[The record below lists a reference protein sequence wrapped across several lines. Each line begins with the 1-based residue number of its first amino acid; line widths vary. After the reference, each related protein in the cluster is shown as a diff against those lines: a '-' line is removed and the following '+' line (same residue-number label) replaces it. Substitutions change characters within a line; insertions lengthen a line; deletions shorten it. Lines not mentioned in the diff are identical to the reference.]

1 MTDIKLA
8 IDALA
13 ERRDGYT
20 NAENY
25 YRGSE
30 HEVFAN
36 ARWGKLFRRTGL
48 DYVLNYSKTVV
59 DTVLDRLELA
69 SIQGTDD
76 ASNKAIGKIWEQNEL
91 ELDCDEIH
99 RRTLVFGEC
108 YAIVWPDEDGEI
120 QITYNSPTTT
130 VMIYDEDNPR
140 KKSFAAKLWQ
150 ATNQFGKPIV
160 KMNLFY
166 ADRVEKFWRQ
176 GELDL
181 ITGGEKA
188 WMQNETIE
196 NPWGVVP
203 VIHFRT
209 HRPHGTPEHAAAIGP
224 QDAINKI
231 VINHMDTV
239 DYHGAPQRFALSA
252 GGNSSEF
259 EAFNDDDNARDNLLG
274 LKAGPG
280 ELWYLNG
287 IAQVG
292 QFPAAD
298 HKNFTEPM
306 MVYVKAMASL
316 TQTPLHYFQNNG
328 QFASGEALRT
338 AEAPLVKKVRDRQI
352 SFGSAWREL
361 FRMALMM
368 EGIITDVQVKWQ
380 GIESIDST
388 DAWDMAIKKQALG
401 IPLLQILLDMGYD
414 SEVAEEIVKS
424 AEEEAERKQ
433 KLGIVAQTDNT
444 NGMNAHNMALHAQK
458 QQQDAAQQQGQQEA

>member
-8 IDALA
+8 MDALA
-13 ERRDGYT
+13 DRRDGYV

-30 HEVFAN
+30 REVFAN
-36 ARWGKLFRRTGL
+36 ARWGKLFRSRGL

-59 DTVLDRLELA
+59 DTVLDRLEIA
-69 SIQGTDD
+69 SIQGADE
-76 ASNKAIGKIWEQNEL
+76 ASNAVINKIWEQNEL

-99 RRTLVFGEC
+99 RRALVYGEC
-108 YAIVWPDEDGEI
+108 YAIVWPDEEGEV

-140 KKSFAAKLWQ
+140 KKAFAAKMWQ

-160 KMNLFY
+160 KMNIFY
-166 ADRVEKFWRQ
+166 PDRVEKYWRQ

-181 ITGGEKA
+181 MMGTENGWNKTEVVD
-188 WMQNETIE
+188 

-209 HRPHGTPEHAAAIGP
+209 HKPYGTPEHAAAIGP

-231 VINHMDTV
+231 VINHMETV

-259 EAFNDDDNARDNLLG
+259 DAFHDDDNERDNLLA

-292 QFPAAD
+292 QFQAAD

-352 SFGSAWREL
+352 TFGSAWREL
-361 FRMALMM
+361 FRLALTM
-368 EGIITDVQVKWQ
+368 EGIDSDVQVKWQ

-414 SEVAEEIVKS
+414 SEVAQEIVDAAK
-424 AEEEAERKQ
+424 EEEERRRE
-433 KLGIVAQTDNT
+433 LGVSPIEDNT
-444 NGMNAHNMALHAQK
+444 NGMNAHNLALKAQADRKK
-458 QQQDAAQQQGQQEA
+458 QETGLDEPE